1 MGDEGRVKD
10 GKKRFLTIKKEI
22 FLLSFISLSIVSLI
36 FACVFLRIL
45 YTANVDNARNSLREC
60 NSQIVTYTESLF
72 HENAAVVGILSRDD
86 TVIHGGYGNPQA
98 VLDIYGAIQADNSNI
113 T

>member
-72 HENAAVVGILSRDD
+72 QKLDPGRQSGFLSAEII
-86 TVIHGGYGNPQA
+86 TVDAGMQ
-98 VLDIYGAIQADNSNI
+98 GA
-113 T
+113 